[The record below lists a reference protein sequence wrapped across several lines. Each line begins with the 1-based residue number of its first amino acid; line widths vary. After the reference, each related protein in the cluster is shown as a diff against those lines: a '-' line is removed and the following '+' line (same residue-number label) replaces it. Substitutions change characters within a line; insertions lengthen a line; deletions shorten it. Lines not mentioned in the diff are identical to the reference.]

1 LNAAAAT
8 APLLQAVAIMASG
21 KLLFAIQD
29 AIIKQMSDAYP
40 IHQIMTIRGL
50 VAILLLLILIHFSVR
65 LSALKMHH
73 PGYHLLRGLL
83 MFTAFMA
90 FYIALA
96 EISLTTATALFFT
109 APFFITLLSIP
120 MLGERVGLRRFAGIL
135 SGFIGVLI
143 VLRPDGEQFNLIAL
157 LPVLAAFLYS
167 LCQVLVRYARLTAP
181 ASIMS
186 LYASIT
192 FALLAPVM
200 GWLLAGAD
208 PLQAS
213 TASEKTMLL
222 PWSLPG
228 SFDMMLLT
236 FTGVTSALGFMFM
249 SYAYKHAQASRLA
262 PFEYVMIIWVTILS
276 YLLWDEIP
284 DMATISG
291 IAIII
296 VSGIYVLRRE
306 QKSGDKPL
314 AHTGLTRR

>member
-1 LNAAAAT
+1 
-8 APLLQAVAIMASG
+8 
-21 KLLFAIQD
+21 
-29 AIIKQMSDAYP
+29 
-40 IHQIMTIRGL
+40 
-50 VAILLLLILIHFSVR
+50 
-65 LSALKMHH
+65 
-73 PGYHLLRGLL
+73 
-83 MFTAFMA
+83 
-90 FYIALA
+90 
-96 EISLTTATALFFT
+96 
-109 APFFITLLSIP
+109 
-120 MLGERVGLRRFAGIL
+120 
-135 SGFIGVLI
+135 
-143 VLRPDGEQFNLIAL
+143 
-157 LPVLAAFLYS
+157 
-167 LCQVLVRYARLTAP
+167 
-181 ASIMS
+181 
-186 LYASIT
+186 
-192 FALLAPVM
+192 
-200 GWLLAGAD
+200 
-208 PLQAS
+208 
-213 TASEKTMLL
+213 MLL